1 MAEKTISAATEEKK
15 TPLAGEEIRQEERYL
30 APPVD
35 IYEIP
40 DGLTVIADLP
50 GVDRDGLDVRVDDGI
65 LTIQGKPK
73 HPVPGD
79 PVRTE
84 FRLINFYRQFQLGD
98 EVDQEKITATMK
110 HGVLTI
116 NLPRAERLKPKKIQ
130 VHVSK

>member
-50 GVDRDGLDVRVDDGI
+50 GVDRDGLDVRVDGGI

-73 HPVPGD
+73 HLVPCD